1 MAIARSHFARKI
13 CLPLG
18 ILAVVAIAF
27 FAYDA
32 ATAPLPEGFPPPTPE
47 GKIEVKHYPA
57 YRSATVRYSGELS
70 MAANRAFDPLYR
82 HISSNNISMTAP
94 VETRY
99 PVSTLEA
106 NQTSTPDER
115 GEALVSFLYRSTD
128 IYPDEI
134 SQNIQVEDIPPMT
147 VISLGL
153 NGSYDYSSYQQNIQR
168 LREWLA
174 QHPEWTVV
182 GSPRRFFYDAPYIPE
197 PAKRSEIQIPIRRV
211 EREG

>member
-1 MAIARSHFARKI
+1 VKLENLLLPVGIWQLLRSHFSPTV
-13 CLPLG
+13 LP
-18 ILAVVAIAF
+18 A
-27 FAYDA
+27 
-32 ATAPLPEGFPPPTPE
+32 APLPEGFPPPTPE
-47 GKIEVKHYPA
+47 GQIEVKQYPA

-106 NQTSTPDER
+106 SEMGAPDER

-128 IYPDEI
+128 IYPSEI
-134 SQNIQVEDIPPMT
+134 AQNIQVEDIAPMT
-147 VISLGL
+147 VVSLGL
-153 NGSYDYSSYQQNIQR
+153 KGSYDYSSYQKNIER

-182 GSPRRFFYDAPYIPE
+182 GSPRRFFYDAPYVPE

-211 EREG
+211 DG

>member
-1 MAIARSHFARKI
+1 MKLKNLL
-13 CLPLG
+13 LPLG
-18 ILAVVAIAF
+18 ILAVIAIAF

-32 ATAPLPEGFPPPTPE
+32 ATAPLPEGFPPPTPD

-106 NQTSTPDER
+106 NQMSTPDEQ

-147 VISLGL
+147 VLSLGL
-153 NGSYDYSSYQQNIQR
+153 KGSYDYSSYQKSIER

-182 GSPRRFFYDAPYIPE
+182 GSPRRFFYDAPYVPE
-197 PAKRSEIQIPIRRV
+197 PVKRSEIQIPIRRV

>member
-1 MAIARSHFARKI
+1 MKLKHLL
-13 CLPLG
+13 LPLG

-32 ATAPLPEGFPPPTPE
+32 ATAPLPEGFPPPTSE

-106 NQTSTPDER
+106 NQMGTPDEQ

-147 VISLGL
+147 VVSLGL
-153 NGSYDYSSYQQNIQR
+153 KGSYDYSSYQQNIQR

-182 GSPRRFFYDAPYIPE
+182 GAPRRFFYDAPYVPE

-211 EREG
+211 EG

>member
-1 MAIARSHFARKI
+1 MKLENLL
-13 CLPLG
+13 LPIG
-18 ILAVVAIAF
+18 VLAVVAIAF
-27 FAYDA
+27 FAYS
-32 ATAPLPEGFPPPTPE
+32 ATAAPLPEGFPPPTPE
-47 GKIEVKHYPA
+47 GNIEVKQYPT
-57 YRSATVRYSGELS
+57 YRAATVRYSGELS

-106 NQTSTPDER
+106 SEMGAPDEL

-128 IYPDEI
+128 IYPSEI
-134 SQNIQVEDIPPMT
+134 AQNIQVEDIAPMT
-147 VISLGL
+147 VVSLGL
-153 NGSYDYSSYQQNIQR
+153 KGSYDFSSYKKNIER

-174 QHPEWTVV
+174 QHPEYTVV
-182 GSPRRFFYDAPYIPE
+182 GSPRRFFYDAPYVPE

-211 EREG
+211 DG

>member
-1 MAIARSHFARKI
+1 MKLENLL
-13 CLPLG
+13 LPIG
-18 ILAVVAIAF
+18 VLAVVAIAF
-27 FAYDA
+27 FAYS
-32 ATAPLPEGFPPPTPE
+32 ATAAPLPEGFPPLTAD
-47 GKIEVKHYPA
+47 GKIEVKQYPA

-94 VETRY
+94 VEARY

-106 NQTSTPDER
+106 DEVSAPNER

-128 IYPDEI
+128 IYPTEI
-134 SQNIQVEDIPPMT
+134 AQNIQVEDIAAMT
-147 VISLGL
+147 VVSLGL
-153 NGSYDYSSYQQNIQR
+153 KGSYDYSSYQKNIER

-182 GSPRRFFYDAPYIPE
+182 GSPRRFFYDAPYVPE

-211 EREG
+211 DG

>member
-1 MAIARSHFARKI
+1 MKLENLL
-13 CLPLG
+13 LPVG

-27 FAYDA
+27 FAYS
-32 ATAPLPEGFPPPTPE
+32 ATAAPLPEGFPPPTPE
-47 GKIEVKHYPA
+47 GKIEVKQYPA
-57 YRSATVRYSGELS
+57 YRAATVIYSGELS
-70 MAANRAFDPLYR
+70 MAASRAFDPLYR

-99 PVSTLEA
+99 PVSTLKVGEMGA
-106 NQTSTPDER
+106 PDER

-128 IYPDEI
+128 IYPSEI
-134 SQNIQVEDIPPMT
+134 AQDIQVEDIAPLS
-147 VISLGL
+147 VVCLRL
-153 NGSYDYSSYQQNIQR
+153 KGSYDYSSYQKNIER

-182 GSPRRFFYDAPYIPE
+182 GSPRRFFYDAPYVPE

-211 EREG
+211 ER

>member
-1 MAIARSHFARKI
+1 MKLKHLL
-13 CLPLG
+13 LPLG

-32 ATAPLPEGFPPPTPE
+32 ATAPLPEGFPPPTPD
-47 GKIEVKHYPA
+47 GKIEVKQYPA

-106 NQTSTPDER
+106 NQMGTPDEQ

-147 VISLGL
+147 VLSLGL
-153 NGSYDYSSYQQNIQR
+153 KGS
-168 LREWLA
+168 
-174 QHPEWTVV
+174 
-182 GSPRRFFYDAPYIPE
+182 
-197 PAKRSEIQIPIRRV
+197 
-211 EREG
+211 

>member
-1 MAIARSHFARKI
+1 MKLKNLL
-13 CLPLG
+13 LPLG

-32 ATAPLPEGFPPPTPE
+32 ATAPLPEGFPPPTPD
-47 GKIEVKHYPA
+47 GKIEVKQYPA

-106 NQTSTPDER
+106 NEMSTPDEQ

-147 VISLGL
+147 VLSLGL
-153 NGSYDYSSYQQNIQR
+153 KGSYDYSSYQKSIER

-182 GSPRRFFYDAPYIPE
+182 GSPRRFFYDGPYVPE
-197 PAKRSEIQIPIRRV
+197 PAKRSEIQIPIRWV
-211 EREG
+211 EG

>member
-1 MAIARSHFARKI
+1 VKLKNLL
-13 CLPLG
+13 LPLG

-106 NQTSTPDER
+106 NPMGTPDEQ
-115 GEALVSFLYRSTD
+115 GEALVSFLYRNTD

-134 SQNIQVEDIPPMT
+134 SQNIEVEDIPSMT
-147 VISLGL
+147 VVSLGL
-153 NGSYDYSSYQQNIQR
+153 KGSYDYSSYQKNIER

-182 GSPRRFFYDAPYIPE
+182 GSPRRFFYDAPYVPE

-211 EREG
+211 ERES